1 MDGTEYESLN
11 LIFSSCFVVRLLLL
25 PLLPFLIVMQGL
37 LSLEHKGEKSRGP
50 MIL

>member
-11 LIFSSCFVVRLLLL
+11 LIFSSCFVVRLLL

-37 LSLEHKGEKSRGP
+37 LSLEHKGENSRGS